1 MNTEDYQMKH
11 KIVLVIGGAS
21 GIGRGICEVMA
32 SKGATIAI
40 ADIVE
45 NNAKEVEN
53 ELTKDGYEAKAY
65 QIDVTNSNNLDK
77 IITKIITDFGQ
88 IDVLVNSAGRYIG
101 APGFNEIE
109 RLREEDWDI
118 IFELNMMGTM
128 LAIETVIPHMKKRKY
143 GKIINIASQAG
154 RTGSGTGNPAYSASK
169 AAVINLTQS
178 YAIELG
184 PHNINVN
191 AICPGDV
198 FTSMTKRV
206 TAWIN
211 EKNYNEKN
219 IPDMKE
225 ITGRQIFEKRVKK
238 RPLGKEQTP
247 QDIGNVV
254 NFLSSNE
261 ARSITGQSINVN
273 NGTIMN

>member
-1 MNTEDYQMKH
+1 MKN
-11 KIVLVIGGAS
+11 KISLVIGGAS
-21 GIGRGICEVMA
+21 GIGKGICEVMA
-32 SKGATIAI
+32 KKGSPII
-40 ADIVE
+40 VADINEDNVKKVE
-45 NNAKEVEN
+45 EELIKE
-53 ELTKDGYEAKAY
+53 GYTAKAY
-65 QIDVTNSNNLDK
+65 QLDVTNSNHLDK
-77 IITKIITDFGQ
+77 TINKIIDDFGQ

-128 LAIETVIPHMKKRKY
+128 LAIETVTPHMKKRKY
-143 GKIINIASQAG
+143 GKIINMASQAG
-154 RTGSGTGNPAYSASK
+154 RTPSGTGNPAYSASK

-191 AICPGDV
+191 AICPGSV
-198 FTSMTKRV
+198 WTPM
-206 TAWIN
+206 W
-211 EKNYNEKN
+211 EKIAERIQKN
-219 IPDMKE
+219 NPDMKG
-225 ITGRQIFEKRVKK
+225 IKGKKIFEERVKR

-247 QDIGNVV
+247 EDIGNVV
-254 NFLSSNE
+254 NFLSSDE

-273 NGTIMN
+273 GGARMD

>member
-1 MNTEDYQMKH
+1 MKN
-11 KIVLVIGGAS
+11 KISLVIGGAS
-21 GIGRGICEVMA
+21 GIGKGICEVMA
-32 SKGATIAI
+32 KKGSSIAI
-40 ADIVE
+40 ADINEDNLKKVE
-45 NNAKEVEN
+45 E
-53 ELTKDGYEAKAY
+53 ELIEEGYTAKAY
-65 QIDVTNSNNLDK
+65 QLDVTNSNQLEKTINK
-77 IITKIITDFGQ
+77 IIGDFGQ

-118 IFELNMMGTM
+118 IFELNMMGTI

-143 GKIINIASQAG
+143 GKIINISSQAG

-169 AAVINLTQS
+169 AAIINLTQS

-191 AICPGDV
+191 AICPGSV
-198 FTSMTKRV
+198 WTPM
-206 TAWIN
+206 W
-211 EKNYNEKN
+211 EKIAERIQKN
-219 IPDMKE
+219 NPDMKK
-225 ITGRQIFEKRVKK
+225 ITGRKIFEERVKR

-247 QDIGNVV
+247 EDIGNVV
-254 NFLSSNE
+254 NFLSSDE

>member
-1 MNTEDYQMKH
+1 MKN
-11 KIVLVIGGAS
+11 KISLVIGGAS
-21 GIGRGICEVMA
+21 GIGKGICEVMA
-32 SKGATIAI
+32 KKGSSIAV
-40 ADIVE
+40 ADINEDNVKKVE
-45 NNAKEVEN
+45 E
-53 ELTKDGYEAKAY
+53 ELIEEGYTAKAY
-65 QIDVTNSNNLDK
+65 QLDVTNSNHLDK
-77 IITKIITDFGQ
+77 TINKIIDDFGQ

-118 IFELNMMGTM
+118 IFELNMMGTI

-143 GKIINIASQAG
+143 GKIINISSQAG
-154 RTGSGTGNPAYSASK
+154 RTPSGTGNPAYSASK

-206 TAWIN
+206 TSWVN
-211 EKNYNEKN
+211 ERNDTKKN
-219 IPDMKE
+219 ISAK
-225 ITGRQIFEKRVKK
+225 QFHKK
-238 RPLGKEQTP
+238 MIENQPLKVEPTTI
-247 QDIGNVV
+247 DIGQIAY
-254 NFLSSNE
+254 FLSSDE

-273 NGTIMN
+273 GGAIMN

>member
-1 MNTEDYQMKH
+1 MNSKNRTVV
-11 KIVLVIGGAS
+11 IIGGAS

-143 GKIINIASQAG
+143 GKIINIASHCG
-154 RTGSGTGNPAYSASK
+154 RYGSSLNPAYHSSK

-219 IPDMKE
+219 ITSKQFHKKMIDNQPLKVE
-225 ITGRQIFEKRVKK
+225 PTVK
-238 RPLGKEQTP
+238 
-247 QDIGNVV
+247 DIGQIAH
-254 NFLSSNE
+254 FLSSDE

-273 NGTIMN
+273 GGARMD

>member
-1 MNTEDYQMKH
+1 MNSKNRTVV
-11 KIVLVIGGAS
+11 IIGGAS

-143 GKIINIASQAG
+143 GKIINIASHCG
-154 RTGSGTGNPAYSASK
+154 RYGSSLNPAYHSSK

-191 AICPGDV
+191 AICPGSV
-198 FTSMTKRV
+198 WTPM
-206 TAWIN
+206 W
-211 EKNYNEKN
+211 EKIAERIQMNN
-219 IPDMKE
+219 PDMKE

>member
-1 MNTEDYQMKH
+1 MKNN
-11 KIVLVIGGAS
+11 IVMITGGAS
-21 GIGRGICEVMA
+21 GIGKGICGVMA
-32 SKGATIAI
+32 KKGSSIAI
-40 ADIVE
+40 ADINEDNLKKVE
-45 NNAKEVEN
+45 E
-53 ELTKDGYEAKAY
+53 ELIEEGYTAKAY
-65 QIDVTNSNNLDK
+65 QLDVTNSNQLEKTINK
-77 IITKIITDFGQ
+77 IIGDFGQ

-118 IFELNMMGTM
+118 IFELNMMGTI

-143 GKIINIASQAG
+143 GKIINISSQAG

-169 AAVINLTQS
+169 AAIINLTQS

-206 TAWIN
+206 TSWIN
-211 EKNYNEKN
+211 ERNDNQKN
-219 IPDMKE
+219 ISAK
-225 ITGRQIFEKRVKK
+225 QFHKK
-238 RPLGKEQTP
+238 MIENQPLKVEPTTI
-247 QDIGNVV
+247 DIGQIAY
-254 NFLSSNE
+254 FLSSDE

-273 NGTIMN
+273 GGARMD